1 MIVHCSWKLNLQ
13 IIFYPHLLLKYYF
26 FLFSIS
32 LFLYSIQ
39 SYSLRSNSQLS
50 LKPTKNQVLVLVD
63 LKFDITDD
71 ADGIGADIGH
81 IQRILIEAVVVEG

>member
-1 MIVHCSWKLNLQ
+1 MIVHYSWKQNLQ
-13 IIFYPHLLLKYYF
+13 IIFYSHLLLKYYF

-71 ADGIGADIGH
+71 TDGISADIGH
-81 IQRILIEAVVVEG
+81 IQRILIEAVAVEG